1 MTKMKEIKRQI
12 DNMTSAEDENDEM
25 KSELLILA
33 EEVKRLTEVET
44 NYLEVFDSMKKAVEN
59 T

>member
-1 MTKMKEIKRQI
+1 MEQKESQSQRKIQKLQ
-12 DNMTSAEDENDEM
+12 DENDEM

-44 NYLEVFDSMKKAVEN
+44 NHLEIFDSMKKAVEN